1 MARTWMARCLFGLTW
16 CAAAALVLLVLLAPW
31 LEGWV
36 AAAPG
41 WDRVLHLF
49 AQDVTLR
56 RTSLASAAGLVVTA
70 YVFFPPTRS
79 GQDRP

>member
-1 MARTWMARCLFGLTW
+1 MESESCIWLSSEARAR
-16 CAAAALVLLVLLAPW
+16 

-79 GQDRP
+79 GRDRP